1 MSNFWGKNWPSGPD
15 PILVLITSE
24 PSILPHTLT
33 HTLAHTGHMSG
44 LQLSG
49 TSISSVALGQCLH
62 TVQAIQCYACIQ
74 LHGSDLEA
82 IQYQGVN
89 LRRPYLP
96 RSQNQSISSDL
107 CWGPGGLFISWKY
120 LHWVKPNLSCVWQ
133 LNFILREDEKI
144 NNIFQRVVY
153 SKHSQLWLGTLNV
166 NSLFC
171 NI

>member
-1 MSNFWGKNWPSGPD
+1 MFRVTRYPMISKTESGRVGYRKKYQVAGRVRVPAG
-15 PILVLITSE
+15 
-24 PSILPHTLT
+24 HW
-33 HTLAHTGHMSG
+33 LAHTGHISG

-120 LHWVKPNLSCVWQ
+120 LHWVKPSLLCVWQ
-133 LNFILREDEKI
+133 LNFILREGE
-144 NNIFQRVVY
+144 
-153 SKHSQLWLGTLNV
+153 T
-166 NSLFC
+166 
-171 NI
+171 